1 VGTTTLAD
9 SLQATKEPGIV
20 CMAGMVGNQWSLPQ
34 FAPMDVIPTGV
45 SLTTYS
51 GGVADFMAM
60 PLQEL
65 VDQVEAGVLP
75 IRLGPVFQLD
85 QISSAHAVMEQ
96 TSARGKIVVM
106 T

>member
-1 VGTTTLAD
+1 
-9 SLQATKEPGIV
+9 
-20 CMAGMVGNQWSLPQ
+20 MAGMVGNQWSLPQ

-60 PLQEL
+60 PFQEL
-65 VDQVEAGVLP
+65 IDQVETGLLP
-75 IRLGPVFQLD
+75 ILSGPVFQLD
-85 QISSAHAVMEQ
+85 QISAAHAAMEQ
-96 TSARGKIVVM
+96 MSARGKMVVL